1 MPRAERRPGTGGPGK
16 ARIARHRAR
25 EFAVQGLY
33 QWLVAGGE
41 PWDIIRHLRESDDYA
56 GADAAFVE
64 RLVSGVIADAG
75 ELSAWMQPFLD
86 RPVNALSPVE
96 RAVLMLAGF
105 ELRTAPASE
114 FGAPYR
120 VVINEAVELAKV
132 FGGTDGHKF
141 VNGVVDKLAGTVRL
155 EERRLAGDSQ
165 AGPAAGLQ
173 AAALPGTVQD

>member
-1 MPRAERRPGTGGPGK
+1 M
-16 ARIARHRAR
+16 
-25 EFAVQGLY
+25 QGIY

-41 PWDIIRHLRESDDYA
+41 PWDVIRHLRESDEYA
-56 GADAAFVE
+56 AADAAFVE
-64 RLVSGVIADAG
+64 RLVSGVVADAD

-105 ELRTAPASE
+105 ELRTAPEAE

-132 FGGTDGHKF
+132 FGGTDGHKY
-141 VNGVVDKLAGTVRL
+141 VNGVVDKLAATIRAD
-155 EERRLAGDSQ
+155 ERAGQ
-165 AGPAAGLQ
+165 AGSAGAPVAASTPQ
-173 AAALPGTVQD
+173 AGGEE